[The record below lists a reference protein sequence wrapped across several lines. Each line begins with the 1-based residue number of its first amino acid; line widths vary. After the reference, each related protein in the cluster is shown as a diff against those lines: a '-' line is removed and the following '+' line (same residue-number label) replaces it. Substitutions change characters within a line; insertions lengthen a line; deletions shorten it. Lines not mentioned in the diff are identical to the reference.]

1 MRVSSVLGLNCRGR
15 YSGKF
20 FAAYFFYYAGY
31 CVFSSYIVSYLTE
44 LGYSA
49 SLCGSIASLALVAN
63 LLMEPIG
70 GYITDTFLSVRRYLI
85 LCIVVI
91 TGLCLVCTFVSD
103 IPWLCMTLLM
113 LTAGVAYPFSQ
124 LMDAWVNC
132 SMSVDSTL
140 VYSRIRAGGSIG
152 FAVSSILAGY
162 YFDAFGWG
170 SYFIVQAVMFLCMIP
185 FLIRLPLV
193 ELGNR
198 HTKEEPEHSLT
209 LGEAFGVLL
218 RSHRYLFSLLI
229 CTVYWFSHRPVG
241 SYLALIIND
250 RGGDAGTFGSVCG
263 IGAAVEFF
271 GLMLLAAFQKRKGLF
286 LRAGMTAALL
296 TNLLRPACI
305 LLLPG
310 LWPLYVGQILQSIS
324 FAFFL
329 SVSVDCFAQTADSRI
344 RSFCISV
351 GLTASSVGGTI
362 LANMLGGWLCDL
374 QGTTSLV
381 VLSLGVSLFNCA
393 LLVLMFRHVF
403 QRAEQGSEL
412 S

>member
-1 MRVSSVLGLNCRGR
+1 MLSHNWTRR
-15 YSGKF
+15 YAETF

-49 SLCGSIASLALVAN
+49 SLCGVISSLALVAN
-63 LLMEPIG
+63 LLMEPVG
-70 GYITDTFLSVRRYLI
+70 GYITDTFFSVRRYLV
-85 LCIVVI
+85 LCIAVIVV
-91 TGLCLVCTFVSD
+91 LCAVCTIVSD
-103 IPWLCMTLLM
+103 TPWLCVTLLT

-132 SMSVDSTL
+132 SKSVDPTL

-162 YFDAFGWG
+162 YFDAFGWDT
-170 SYFIVQAVMFLCMIP
+170 YFLVQAVMFLCMVP
-185 FLIRLPLV
+185 FLLRLPVV

-198 HTKEEPEHSLT
+198 RVKEQTAHSLT
-209 LGEAFGVLL
+209 LGESFGVLL
-218 RSHRYLFSLLI
+218 CNDKYMLSLLI

-263 IGAAVEFF
+263 VGAAVEF
-271 GLMLLAAFQKRKGLF
+271 LTLLLLSALQKRKKFTLSSC
-286 LRAGMTAALL
+286 MTGALL
-296 TNLLRPACI
+296 ANLLRPALI
-305 LLLPG
+305 LALPG
-310 LWPLYVGQILQSIS
+310 VWPVYVGQIMQSVS

-329 SVSVDCFAQTADSRI
+329 TGSVECFTQAADRRI

-351 GLTASSVGGTI
+351 GLTVSSVGGTI
-362 LANMLGGWLCDL
+362 LANMLGGWICDL
-374 QGTTSLV
+374 RGTASLV
-381 VLSLGVSLFNCA
+381 VVSMGTSILNCA
-393 LLVLMFRHVF
+393 LLALTARCVFR
-403 QRAEQGSEL
+403 QSEADSAL